1 MPSFARSKDTN
12 EYGLEIYKNGSRDT
26 DHANEIVIYQ
36 RLANNWYSLAV
47 RQTWWLQKKLNGPRE
62 VTMQLLS
69 CEQIQ
74 IATILT

>member
-36 RLANNWYSLAV
+36 RLANN
-47 RQTWWLQKKLNGPRE
+47 
-62 VTMQLLS
+62 
-69 CEQIQ
+69 
-74 IATILT
+74 